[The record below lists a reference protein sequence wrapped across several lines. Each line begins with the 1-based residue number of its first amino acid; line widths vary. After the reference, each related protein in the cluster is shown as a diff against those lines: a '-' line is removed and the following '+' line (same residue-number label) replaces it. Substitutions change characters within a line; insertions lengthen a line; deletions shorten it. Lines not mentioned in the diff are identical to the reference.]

1 MGEFLMCV
9 LVGCGSPEQTL
20 ISLKPMLHLF
30 SMVDEIIRRDA
41 WVLNYFYNHKSATL
55 KQLNDAWMR
64 SALSID
70 MKESFHRE
78 TWYNCF
84 KEIGNIF
91 GIDIECNRKTRR
103 WAITNPSAIKSMEIQ
118 NWMLSTLSFK
128 MLMQECMSLNE
139 RILLE
144 EFPSENHRTGPIV
157 EAMKNQCKLQLTYRK
172 YNSSEEKSHL
182 IAPFF
187 ICSYK
192 HRFYL
197 VGRNERKKIMVFS
210 FDRIVTLDITSEKF
224 HFPKGYSAKKHF
236 MWSYGI
242 MQPSEGM
249 KPCAITIRAKGDARY
264 YIADVPLHHTQQ
276 LIKETEDYADFTLML
291 YPTNDF
297 IGDILQQAGR
307 LEIISPAWLREK
319 MKDITE
325 SMAATYK

>member
-1 MGEFLMCV
+1 
-9 LVGCGSPEQTL
+9 
-20 ISLKPMLHLF
+20 
-30 SMVDEIIRRDA
+30 MVYEIIRRYA
-41 WVLNYFYNHKSATL
+41 WVLDYFYNHKSATL
-55 KQLNDAWMR
+55 KQLNEAWKR
-64 SALSID
+64 SYLSID
-70 MKESFHRE
+70 KNDSFHRQ

-91 GIDIECNRKTRR
+91 GIDIECTRKGHR

-128 MLMQECMSLNE
+128 MFMLECMSLNE

-157 EAMKNQCKLQLTYRK
+157 EAMKNQCKLQLIYKK
-172 YNSSEEKSHL
+172 YDTSEEKTHL
-182 IAPFF
+182 IAPYF
-187 ICSYK
+187 ICSYR

-197 VGRNERKKIMVFS
+197 VGKNENGKMKVFS

-242 MQPSEGM
+242 MQPTEDM
-249 KPCAITIRAKGDARY
+249 KPCTIIIRAKGDARY
-264 YIADVPLHHTQQ
+264 YLADVPLHHSQR
-276 LIKETEDYADFTLML
+276 LMKVKEDYADFSLTL

-297 IGDILQQAGR
+297 IGDILQQQTR
-307 LEIISPAWLREK
+307 LEIMSPAWLREK
-319 MKDITE
+319 MKEITE
-325 SMAATYK
+325 RMAATYK